1 MSVAAPREDARVQP
15 TAVLFDFYGTL
26 AESDGTG
33 LRVADVLTEHGY
45 ELPDDVARR
54 YWQDGLDGIEHDE
67 HSVSREHYVAWQ
79 TQRMHGLLGECGVEP
94 AVADVIIARLQA
106 ASARPKMRAYDDAA
120 EVLTSLRAEGVVVAV
135 CSNWDWDLAEAVAE
149 AGLTDHVDVLISS
162 AWVGARKPHTRIY
175 ARALDE
181 LGLAPDAVLFVGD
194 TWNCDV
200 DGPLAHGMRPV
211 YVRRS
216 HREPDTTAPAIV
228 PDDVIVL
235 PDLRGVVE
243 LALGRP
249 ERATSPRVPP
259 HAQQVRR

>member
-1 MSVAAPREDARVQP
+1 VRP

-79 TQRMHGLLGECGVEP
+79 TRRLHGLLGECGVDR
-94 AVADVIIARLQA
+94 ATADAIIARLQA

-120 EVLTSLRAEGVVVAV
+120 DVLARLRAEGVVVAV
-135 CSNWDWDLAEAVAE
+135 CSNWDWDLAEAVEE
-149 AGLTDHVDVLISS
+149 AGLTTHVDILISS
-162 AWVGARKPHTRIY
+162 AWVGARKPHSRIY
-175 ARALDE
+175 MHALEE
-181 LGLAPDAVLFVGD
+181 LDLEPDAVLFVGD

-211 YVRRS
+211 YVRRA
-216 HREPDTTAPAIV
+216 HREPDSTAPEMV
-228 PDDVIVL
+228 PADVVVL
-235 PDLRGVVE
+235 PDLRGVVD
-243 LALGRP
+243 LAVGAP
-249 ERATSPRVPP
+249 ESATSPRVPP
-259 HAQQVRR
+259 PALRARR